1 MSKIFNLLMAF
12 SKLIFAYATLV
23 SFFSGLAIPLQQNHE
38 KFIHRPEIILF
49 GAFFF
54 LKNSFDVQTAII
66 VVLYYYL
73 STIISTTDP
82 EIVEHLFGSLSGYI
96 DNIYEFFSLA
106 EDRFDR
112 RKDKIINAIRDPE
125 DNIFDDYY

>member
-66 VVLYYYL
+66 VVIYYYL
-73 STIISTTDP
+73 STIISATDP
-82 EIVEHLFGSLSGYI
+82 EIIEHLFGPLSKHV
-96 DNIYEFFSLA
+96 NNLFEFFSLTEA
-106 EDRFDR
+106 KIEDK
-112 RKDKIINAIRDPE
+112 KDKIIDHIKDPE
-125 DNIFDDYY
+125 NNVFDDYY